1 MDKPILYHEVV
12 PENNVNSANGF
23 QEFNSIDFVLDAPQR
38 ALKANTIRLDFDLQV
53 FSDLPAGTRVVQTSK
68 IGYEPR
74 IGGHAFFSNW
84 RTSLPQSSGLVET
97 ITEYGRWVN
106 MITSASMSEESF
118 FSSHYVAEG
127 RALLV
132 EGGRAGTQAVNPRVQ
147 ARAGANPAGSQDD
160 LDGKATDANY
170 SIKPLICVNRSMGGL
185 YSFSKNGQVRISV
198 DCARIGEALF
208 GGDLEANA
216 NAGYKLR
223 NVRMRF
229 VSVPDD
235 QQQPKMLM
243 NTIVA
248 VKSAVNSTFA
258 NISSKVPLQN
268 CNGVAISVLEQSKEV
283 GRLENSYALEKY
295 PKLKSVQY
303 LFSDATNKFI
313 TYRLTDLDEIEAR
326 GLEALSDNGINASSA
341 NMRKANKATIMGLGF
356 QQYLDLSRQKFSVQL
371 TSESTNLGGAPR
383 NVYLFFM
390 GLLEL

>member
-38 ALKANTIRLDFDLQV
+38 ALKSNTIRMDFDLQV
-53 FSDLPAGTRVVQTSK
+53 FSDLPAGTRVVQSSK

-74 IGGHAFFSNW
+74 IGAHAFFSNW

-132 EGGRAGTQAVNPRVQ
+132 DGGRAGTQAVNPRVQ
-147 ARAGANPAGSQDD
+147 ARAGANPAGSAQD

-185 YSFSKNGQVRISV
+185 YSFSKNGQIRISV

-208 GGDLEANA
+208 GGDLEASA

-248 VKSAVNSTFA
+248 VKSSVNSTFA

-326 GLEALSDNGINASSA
+326 GLEALSDNGINASTA

-371 TSESTNLGGAPR
+371 TSESTSLGGAPR